1 MSLIRTAGRVAVA
14 TSVHGKVQR
23 RQQQRFSAQDQ
34 QAELAAQ
41 QQQQAA
47 VAAAQQQAA
56 MAAAQQPAAPQAAA
70 GADMEAKLAQLAQ
83 LDQLRASG
91 ALSQAEFDAMKTR
104 ILLG

>member
-1 MSLIRTAGRVAVA
+1 MSLLRTAGRVAVA

-23 RQQQRFSAQDQ
+23 RQQQRFAAQDQ
-34 QAELAAQ
+34 QAAF
-41 QQQQAA
+41 A
-47 VAAAQQQAA
+47 VQQQAA